1 MLQKMLQSLVLVSGL
16 LLLAGGANAQ
26 QGEDIGQV
34 KKLSGDVRLSRG
46 VLERPL
52 ELGEWVRQSDTILT
66 GKDGSVGLTFIDN
79 SRFSTG
85 PNTTLV
91 LQRFRFNPTTHDG
104 EFETRLRKGTL
115 AVSSGQIAKRSPK
128 QMRVFT
134 PASVLGVRGT
144 RFLVKV
150 AE

>member
-1 MLQKMLQSLVLVSGL
+1 MFHKALLFL
-16 LLLAGGANAQ
+16 LLFAFGAPAWTADPQ
-26 QGEDIGQV
+26 AIGQI

-66 GKDGSVGLTFIDN
+66 GADGSVGLTFIDN

-85 PNTTLV
+85 PDTTLV

-104 EFETRLRKGTL
+104 EFVTRLRKGTL
-115 AVSSGQIAKRSPK
+115 AVSSGQIAQRSAR

-150 AE
+150 SE

>member
-1 MLQKMLQSLVLVSGL
+1 MLQKTLLFIVLIAIGSPTW
-16 LLLAGGANAQ
+16 AADA
-26 QGEDIGQV
+26 DAIGQV
-34 KKLSGDVRLSRG
+34 KKITGNVRVFRG

-52 ELGEWVRQSDTILT
+52 ELGEWVKQSDTILT
-66 GKDGSVGLTFIDN
+66 GIDGSVGLTFIDN

-104 EFETRLRKGTL
+104 EFLTRLRKGTL
-115 AVSSGQIAKRSPK
+115 AVSSGQIARRSSK

>member
-1 MLQKMLQSLVLVSGL
+1 MLQKALLFVLLFTVGMP
-16 LLLAGGANAQ
+16 AWAADP
-26 QGEDIGQV
+26 EAIGQV
-34 KKLSGDVRLSRG
+34 KKVDGDVRLSRG

-66 GKDGSVGLTFIDN
+66 GADGSVGLTFIDN

-104 EFETRLRKGTL
+104 EFVTRLRKGTL
-115 AVSSGQIAKRSPK
+115 AVSSGQIAKRSSK

-150 AE
+150 AQ